1 MKSWGENKRA
11 EVKSVQ
17 ATGKRANIN
26 GTEEVA
32 SNRGSRDRVRMR
44 HTPNE
49 KRQSKTERRLPL
61 HLYISLE
68 PINLW
73 NWILAMK
80 EREKERGSSATSGNH
95 NEGCSSM
102 EKRSEKENDETLL
115 SLCDICPLNR
125 ISSAEQNSEE
135 WYRVKG
141 RKRGWQRKHNRE
153 ETGGIK
159 GNRMGMND
167 SKEEKSDRMGRAL
180 PASHCFTSRC
190 TEEENLSYASAFH
203 IAFTIYVLA
212 GIMQLDGSV
221 EKTPIN
227 LVLFSISSCRSLPLS
242 LSQHPSDSLGAR
254 LLWSI
259 LPDFLCKG
267 IQLKAFVSCI

>member
-1 MKSWGENKRA
+1 
-11 EVKSVQ
+11 
-17 ATGKRANIN
+17 
-26 GTEEVA
+26 
-32 SNRGSRDRVRMR
+32 
-44 HTPNE
+44 
-49 KRQSKTERRLPL
+49 
-61 HLYISLE
+61 
-68 PINLW
+68 
-73 NWILAMK
+73 
-80 EREKERGSSATSGNH
+80 
-95 NEGCSSM
+95 
-102 EKRSEKENDETLL
+102 
-115 SLCDICPLNR
+115 
-125 ISSAEQNSEE
+125 
-135 WYRVKG
+135 
-141 RKRGWQRKHNRE
+141 
-153 ETGGIK
+153 
-159 GNRMGMND
+159 MGMND

-203 IAFTIYVLA
+203 IAFMIYVLA

>member
-80 EREKERGSSATSGNH
+80 ERERERGSSATSGNH

-102 EKRSEKENDETLL
+102 EKRSEEENDETLL
-115 SLCDICPLNR
+115 SLYDICPLNR

-141 RKRGWQRKHNRE
+141 RKREAGRENTTGKKQGELKGIEGIEWAWMTVKRKRVTGWAEHFPLVIVSPVVAQKRK
-153 ETGGIK
+153 TWV
-159 GNRMGMND
+159 M
-167 SKEEKSDRMGRAL
+167 L
-180 PASHCFTSRC
+180 
-190 TEEENLSYASAFH
+190 L
-203 IAFTIYVLA
+203 
-212 GIMQLDGSV
+212 
-221 EKTPIN
+221 
-227 LVLFSISSCRSLPLS
+227 RSTS
-242 LSQHPSDSLGAR
+242 LSRFMFWRG
-254 LLWSI
+254 
-259 LPDFLCKG
+259 
-267 IQLKAFVSCI
+267 